1 MEREKLILLVQGVQN
16 GDENAMTE
24 MYNTFHNDIYYYI
37 FKTVNDSELAAD
49 LTQDTFIEILQS
61 IASLKEPAAFI
72 TWSRQIAYRR
82 CTAYFKKRHD
92 LIVDEYEDGYSIFDS
107 IPDDSTE
114 FIPTEA
120 LDREEFKQTI
130 HAFINALPEAQRSAI
145 MMRYFDEIPVSD
157 IAKIQGVS
165 EGTVKSRLNYGR
177 KAIKQAVEDYEKKH
191 GIKLHCAGVI
201 PILLWLLRQH
211 RVANGVS
218 ITTGAASSTG
228 ASAAI
233 ASATAATT
241 ATVNTAAATTAV
253 AATKTIAT
261 ALIAKIAAGIVAASV
276 AIGGIV
282 FAVIDNHDSAPQKDE
297 KPSIT
302 DSAEV
307 CNHQWS
313 DLGNGVC
320 ILCDAICDH
329 KNSLSS
335 VEHQEAEGL
344 LRTESVCANCN
355 WQGELYSLTYTKKP
369 IRITQPLEFAWE
381 CVTEQSHAYLVN
393 LLKETWGIEND
404 PTVTITPIGALYY
417 YNDEWQEKS
426 GANNRLVIIYHLDN
440 GVVPGGWYTYLGRN
454 YNVSIK
460 CVDNTDGTYYFSTV
474 EDNYYFNA
482 KNILSFLWIE
492 GLKESYSF
500 WIDTDYPITFVYD
513 GVRYQGH
520 TTIEDC
526 LTALKIN
533 GFDFFGLQFDHMIA
547 SGEMRQHVSDY

>member
-1 MEREKLILLVQGVQN
+1 MEREKLISLVQGVQN

-37 FKTVNDSELAAD
+37 LKTVNDSELAAD

-61 IASLKEPAAFI
+61 ISSLKEPAAFI

-92 LIVDEYEDGYSIFDS
+92 IMVDEDEDGYSIFDT
-107 IPDDSTE
+107 ITEDTAE
-114 FIPTEA
+114 FIPEEA
-120 LDREEFKQTI
+120 LDKADFKQTI
-130 HAFINALPEAQRSAI
+130 HDIINNLPEEQRSAI
-145 MMRYFDEIPVSD
+145 MMRYFEEISVAD

-177 KAIKQAVEDYEKKH
+177 KAIKQAVENYEKKYN
-191 GIKLHCAGVI
+191 IKLHSVGVV
-201 PILLWLLRQH
+201 PILLWLIREY
-211 RVANGVS
+211 RKANGLS
-218 ITTGAASSTG
+218 ITTGAATATG

-253 AATKTIAT
+253 AATKTIGT
-261 ALIAKIAAGIVAASV
+261 ALIAKIAAGVVAASV

-282 FAVIDNHDSAPQKDE
+282 FAVTNNRDSAPQEDE
-297 KPSIT
+297 MPSVT
-302 DSAEV
+302 DSAEI
-307 CNHQWS
+307 CSHKWS
-313 DLGNGVC
+313 DTGNGVC

-329 KNSLSS
+329 KDSLS
-335 VEHQEAEGL
+335 VVIYQEAEGL
-344 LRTESVCANCN
+344 LRSESVCANCN
-355 WQGELYSLTYTKKP
+355 FQGEAYSLTYTKNP

-393 LLKETWGIEND
+393 LLKESWGIEND

-417 YNDEWQEKS
+417 YNDEWEENS
-426 GANNRLVIIYHLDN
+426 VANNRFIIIYHLDN

-454 YNVSIK
+454 HNVAIK

-474 EDNYYFNA
+474 EDNDFNQ
-482 KNILSFLWIE
+482 NTLSFLWIE
-492 GLKESYSF
+492 GLREINPVLGEPAF
-500 WIDTDYPITFVYD
+500 PTTFKYD
-513 GVRYQGH
+513 GAKYIGH
-520 TTIEDC
+520 TSIEDC

-533 GFDFFGLQFDHMIA
+533 GFDQFGFQFDHLIA

>member
-1 MEREKLILLVQGVQN
+1 MEREKLISLVQGVQK

-37 FKTVNDSELAAD
+37 FKTVSDSELAAD

-92 LIVDEYEDGYSIFDS
+92 IMVDEDEDGYSIFDT
-107 IPDDSTE
+107 IPEDTPE
-114 FIPTEA
+114 FIPEEA
-120 LDREEFKQTI
+120 LDKEDFKQTI
-130 HAFINALPEAQRSAI
+130 HGIITELPEEQRSAI
-145 MMRYFDEIPVSD
+145 MMRYFEELPVSK

-177 KAIKQAVEDYEKKH
+177 KAIQQSVENYEKKH
-191 GIKLHCAGVI
+191 NIKLHCAGVI
-201 PILLWLLRQH
+201 PMLLWLMREY
-211 RVANGVS
+211 RKANGLS
-218 ITTGAASSTG
+218 ITTGTATATG

-241 ATVNTAAATTAV
+241 ATVNTAAAMTAV
-253 AATKTIAT
+253 TVTKTIGT
-261 ALIAKIAAGIVAASV
+261 ALIAKIAAGVVAASV

-282 FAVIDNHDSAPQKDE
+282 FAVIDNHDSTPQEDE
-297 KPSIT
+297 MPSVT

-307 CNHQWS
+307 CNHKWS
-313 DLGNGVC
+313 DTGNGVC

-329 KNSLSS
+329 KDSLSS

-344 LRTESVCANCN
+344 LRTERVCAGCN
-355 WQGELYSLTYTKKP
+355 WQSEEYSLTYTKNP

-393 LLKETWGIEND
+393 LLKESWGIEND

-417 YNDEWQEKS
+417 YNDEWEEKS
-426 GANNRLVIIYHLDN
+426 IANNRLVIIYHLDN

-454 YNVSIK
+454 HNVSIK
-460 CVDNTDGTYYFSTV
+460 CVDDADGSYHFSTV
-474 EDNYYFNA
+474 EDNDFNQ
-482 KNILSFLWIE
+482 NILSFLWIE
-492 GLKESYSF
+492 GLKESFTIWLDTEYPTSF
-500 WIDTDYPITFVYD
+500 KYNDM
-513 GVRYQGH
+513 RYIGH

-526 LTALKIN
+526 LTALRIN
-533 GFDFFGLQFDHMIA
+533 AFDYFGFQFDHLIA
-547 SGEMRQHVSDY
+547 TGEMRQHISDY